1 MLRNRNKITNSDNN
15 DSAVLYESSPEPEA
29 TGSSKAGPPA
39 NKHFFSSAKIRLASS
54 AVALACLVAFLF
66 VRIEFDY
73 AGQVEKIHRVLQG
86 KWVYYVPEDGK
97 LTVSVARPCGIESI
111 KYLKE
116 NDGFLIA
123 GFFWNDKVNFSNPY
137 KNTHVFVA
145 DRPIKPGSLVY
156 GNDGRVL
163 FDTAR
168 NHADPVIV
176 THVFSKHGKT
186 LFVIHDKRYDK
197 IRLEKILL

>member
-1 MLRNRNKITNSDNN
+1 ML
-15 DSAVLYESSPEPEA
+15 
-29 TGSSKAGPPA
+29 
-39 NKHFFSSAKIRLASS
+39 
-54 AVALACLVAFLF
+54 AVACLAAFLF
-66 VRIEFDY
+66 VRVEFDY

-86 KWVYYVPEDGK
+86 KWVYYVPENGK

-156 GNDGRVL
+156 GNDSRVL

-186 LFVIHDKRYDK
+186 LYVINDKRYDK
-197 IRLEKILL
+197 IRVKKILL

>member
-1 MLRNRNKITNSDNN
+1 ML
-15 DSAVLYESSPEPEA
+15 AVVC
-29 TGSSKAGPPA
+29 
-39 NKHFFSSAKIRLASS
+39 LA
-54 AVALACLVAFLF
+54 AFLF
-66 VRIEFDY
+66 VKVEFDY

-86 KWVYYVPEDGK
+86 KWVYYVPENGK
-97 LTVSVARPCGIESI
+97 LTMSVVRPCGIESI

-123 GFFWNDKVNFSNPY
+123 GFFWNDKVDFNNPY
-137 KNTHVFVA
+137 KNMHVFVA
-145 DRPIKPGSLVY
+145 DRPIKPGSLVH
-156 GNDGRVL
+156 GNDSRVL

-186 LFVIHDKRYDK
+186 LYVINDKRLDK
-197 IRLEKILL
+197 IREKKIFM